1 MLSFFSRQP
10 ASINPLINT
19 NISKYIRD
27 TTKKIQ
33 DRELNKGY
41 IIPFKNSFKNPF
53 KNPYNYNIIPLISM
67 ISFLAGYY
75 LSKF

>member
-1 MLSFFSRQP
+1 MLSFFSRQHP
-10 ASINPLINT
+10 SINPLIYNT

-33 DRELNKGY
+33 DREV
-41 IIPFKNSFKNPF
+41 IIPYKNPY
-53 KNPYNYNIIPLISM
+53 KNPYNYTIMPLISM

>member
-1 MLSFFSRQP
+1 MLSFFSRQHP
-10 ASINPLINT
+10 SINPLIYNT

-33 DRELNKGY
+33 DREV
-41 IIPFKNSFKNPF
+41 IIPY
-53 KNPYNYNIIPLISM
+53 KNPYNYTIMPLISM

>member
-33 DRELNKGY
+33 DRELN
-41 IIPFKNSFKNPF
+41 IPYKNLL
-53 KNPYNYNIIPLISM
+53 KNPYNYNIMPLISM

>member
-1 MLSFFSRQP
+1 MLSFFSRQHP
-10 ASINPLINT
+10 LINPLIYNT

-33 DRELNKGY
+33 DRELN
-41 IIPFKNSFKNPF
+41 IPYKNLL
-53 KNPYNYNIIPLISM
+53 KNPYNYNIMPLISM

>member
-33 DRELNKGY
+33 DRQLNKGY
-41 IIPFKNSFKNPF
+41 IIPYKNSF

-75 LSKF
+75 LSKI

>member
-10 ASINPLINT
+10 ASINPLIYNT

-41 IIPFKNSFKNPF
+41 IVTY
-53 KNPYNYNIIPLISM
+53 KNPYNYTIMPLISM